1 MKLKELLAKRA
12 GVKNQIQALA
22 DKEAALEAG
31 QSLSA
36 EDIAQ
41 FDALEAE
48 FNDLTAQIQRA
59 EKAQSMA
66 ATHAKPVSNQ
76 GQVHIHVGNGEEK
89 QYKPGQKMAMV
100 AMAVAST
107 HNTAMS
113 VPEYIEDNF
122 ADAQMAAALDT
133 ATPAQAGYLVQEQH
147 SSDFIEML
155 KPRTVI
161 ERMGARHIPM
171 PSGNMTMTRKTGRA
185 NAGYGPEGAD
195 INASGASVGQS
206 KLSAKKLT
214 ALTPIS
220 NDLLRQSSMAAVNF
234 VRDDLVETVG
244 LTKDLAL
251 LRSDGSGDSPT
262 GIRHQT
268 AVGNII
274 DSSSLAAAAN
284 LAEVDAILDGAI
296 LKLRLS
302 NAPMLDCG
310 WILSPSVYTYIA
322 GLRDGNGH
330 KAYPEM
336 GMGMLKNYKVEFTN
350 QVPENLGV
358 GGDESEIS
366 FVDFSQV
373 VIGDT
378 YNVNIAVSTDA
389 TYKDGSELVSAFS
402 RDQTVLRIITEHD
415 MLLRHDTAASIIT
428 GVKWGIGLH

>member
-12 GVKNQIQALA
+12 GVKDQIQALA
-22 DKEAALEAG
+22 DKEAELEEG

-36 EDIAQ
+36 EEIEK
-41 FDALEAE
+41 FDALETD
-48 FNDLTAQIQRA
+48 FNNLTAQIQRA

-66 ATHAKPVSNQ
+66 ASHAKPVSSSA
-76 GQVHIHVGNGEEK
+76 VHVYAGNGNDKE
-89 QYKPGQKMAMV
+89 YKPGQKMAMV

-107 HNTAMS
+107 HNTAVS
-113 VPEYIEDNF
+113 VPEYIESNF
-122 ADAQMAAALDT
+122 ADPQMAASLDT

-185 NAGYGPEGAD
+185 NAGYGAEGAD
-195 INASGASVGQS
+195 TNASGASVGQS

-220 NDLLRQSSMAAVNF
+220 NDLLRQSSMSAVNF

-251 LRSDGSGDSPT
+251 LRSDGTGDSPT
-262 GIRHQT
+262 GIRHQ
-268 AVGNII
+268 AAAGNII
-274 DSSSLAAAAN
+274 DSSAITSSAT
-284 LAEVDAILDGAI
+284 LAEVDGKLDAAI

-310 WILSPSVYTYIA
+310 WIMSPSVFTYIA
-322 GLRDGNGH
+322 GLRDGNGN

-336 GMGMLKNYKVEFTN
+336 ERGMLKMYKVEFTN
-350 QVPENLGV
+350 QLPENLGV

-373 VIGDT
+373 IIGDT

-389 TYKDGSELVSAFS
+389 TYKDGAELVSAFS

-415 MLLRHDTAASIIT
+415 MLLRHDTAAAIIT
-428 GVKWGIGLH
+428 GVKWGIGLN